1 MRQFIKLLVCPRQMG
16 FPGVTRCHPDRN
28 YCQRGCPVASLLT
41 HKQHPPNTAHAHP
54 ICSGPHRNYVQ
65 FFDDL
70 LDLLDLFS
78 LLLQTCTAVCFS
90 CLRVSEHLLLSS
102 IPGGKLSET
111 ADHCLSYLVPGL
123 TAFCSQLSP
132 SNFHIWKRCNVDCE
146 RRGVRSVLNEV
157 P

>member
-1 MRQFIKLLVCPRQMG
+1 MG
-16 FPGVTRCHPDRN
+16 FPGHGVTQTGTIAREAVRLP
-28 YCQRGCPVASLLT
+28 PSSLT
-41 HKQHPPNTAHAHP
+41 SSTPPNTAHAPTPSAQDHTE
-54 ICSGPHRNYVQ
+54 IMFSFLMTYSTYLISFHCSCKLV
-65 FFDDL
+65 
-70 LDLLDLFS
+70 
-78 LLLQTCTAVCFS
+78 LQC
-90 CLRVSEHLLLSS
+90 VSPALEFQSIYFLSS

-146 RRGVRSVLNEV
+146 RRGSKVS